1 MTMTE
6 DTLENS
12 IASGY
17 GVTGYPHMVMVD
29 KEGLVAFTHR
39 GYSEESL
46 PRIVEQINTL
56 LDE

>member
-6 DTLENS
+6 DRADRA
-12 IASGY
+12 IAERY
-17 GVTGYPHMVMVD
+17 GVNGYPHMVMVD

-46 PRIVEQINTL
+46 PKIIEEINVL
-56 LDE
+56 LEE